1 MWRPESVTG
10 SASNSRPVG
19 RSPTTT
25 EPRTR
30 AVSLGR
36 RRDQISIWDVINT
49 EEIQTGGKGADVE
62 KHDRRS
68 NPEAAVEDDGRRR
81 PGVGEAGPRAVS
93 QTGRPTV
100 AVVKFA
106 TGAVKAPKRAT
117 VESLA
122 AALVEGIRDRDPLN
136 PGPFRERE
144 HLNEREHLDQ

>member
-1 MWRPESVTG
+1 MSEQPLYVVARPNLSTATDEEIAEFAASVWEKFSTI
-10 SASNSRPVG
+10 
-19 RSPTTT
+19 SPS
-25 EPRTR
+25 
-30 AVSLGR
+30 VSLGR

-106 TGAVKAPKRAT
+106 PGLVPVLKHGTTHNEADHGRRRGSSSAEMASRALTGT
-117 VESLA
+117 
-122 AALVEGIRDRDPLN
+122 
-136 PGPFRERE
+136 
-144 HLNEREHLDQ
+144 